1 MWGVVVLPLVVGQIV
16 AIGVTIRAVTFP
28 ERSGRS
34 VCLVGETRPALRA
47 GPVRTDVAVRRFYLA
62 SSGTVVVLGV
72 LGVALIAAWVALTY
86 LTSDLQVSRD
96 GAAPL
101 LAMLVGLLGML
112 VARRQPRNP
121 EGWLLLGLAVA
132 DLAVVDSGLYAVLD
146 YRVRH
151 GQLPLGE
158 AAVFIKDTA
167 GTPLICVFALVIL
180 LFPDG
185 RLTRRSAWVLWSYL
199 AVVAVAAVGVLA
211 GEAGAL
217 AGQHIQVDVN
227 GGYSGPGSPSGVLAV
242 LATIGGP
249 ALAAVPLFWV
259 AFAARQVL
267 AWRRS
272 AGDRRAQLKWL
283 MAGAVL
289 AVAGLALIAAGPSKD
304 QTPGRIVR
312 DVAFLA
318 LAALPVA
325 IGVGIL
331 KYHLYDIDRLIS
343 RTLSYT
349 LVTGVLVGVYAG
361 LVLLATEVFRFH
373 NTVAVAASTLA
384 VAALFNPLRRRVQ
397 HAVDRR
403 FNRARYDAE
412 ATVAA
417 FAAALKDAVDLDAIR
432 DDLASVVHQALEPAH
447 VSVWISNRN

>member
-1 MWGVVVLPLVVGQIV
+1 
-16 AIGVTIRAVTFP
+16 
-28 ERSGRS
+28 
-34 VCLVGETRPALRA
+34 
-47 GPVRTDVAVRRFYLA
+47 VRRLD
-62 SSGTVVVLGV
+62 VVSPVTAVL
-72 LGVALIAAWVALTY
+72 LGALGLALIAAWVALTY
-86 LTSDLQVSRD
+86 LTGDLQVSRD
-96 GAAPL
+96 GAAPV
-101 LAMLVGLLGML
+101 LAVLAGLLGIL

-151 GQLPLGE
+151 DQLPLGE
-158 AAVFIKDTA
+158 AAMFVKDTA

-185 RLTRRSAWVLWSYL
+185 RLTRRWAWVLWCYL
-199 AVVAVAAVGVLA
+199 AVVGVAAVGVLA

-227 GGYSGPGSPSGVLAV
+227 GGYSGPGSPAGVLAV
-242 LATIGGP
+242 LATIGGS
-249 ALAAVPLFWV
+249 ALVVVPLFWV
-259 AFAARQVL
+259 AFVARQVL
-267 AWRRS
+267 TWRRS

-289 AVAGLALIAAGPSKD
+289 AVAGLAMIAAGPSKD
-304 QTPGRIVR
+304 QTPGRILR

-318 LAALPVA
+318 VAALPVA

-361 LVLLATEVFRFH
+361 LVLLATEVFGFRS
-373 NTVAVAASTLA
+373 TVAVAASTLA
-384 VAALFNPLRRRVQ
+384 VAALFNPLWRRVQ
-397 HAVDRR
+397 RSVDRR
-403 FNRARYDAE
+403 FYRARYDAE

-417 FAAALKDAVDLDAIR
+417 FATALKDAVDLDGICG
-432 DDLASVVHQALEPAH
+432 DLAGVVHRALEPAH
-447 VSVWISNRN
+447 VSVWISRRR

>member
-1 MWGVVVLPLVVGQIV
+1 VTAEVG
-16 AIGVTIRAVTFP
+16 
-28 ERSGRS
+28 
-34 VCLVGETRPALRA
+34 
-47 GPVRTDVAVRRFYLA
+47 VRRLD
-62 SSGTVVVLGV
+62 VVPQVTAVLLGV
-72 LGVALIAAWVALTY
+72 LGLALIAGWVTLTY
-86 LTSDLQVSRD
+86 LTGDLQVSRD

-101 LAMLVGLLGML
+101 LAVLVGLLGML

-146 YRVRH
+146 YRGRH

-158 AAVFIKDTA
+158 AAVFVKDTA

-185 RLTRRSAWVLWSYL
+185 QLTRRWVWVLWSYL

-227 GGYSGPGSPSGVLAV
+227 GGYSGPGSPAGVLAV

-249 ALAAVPLFWV
+249 ALVAVPLFWL
-259 AFAARQVL
+259 AFVARQVL

-272 AGDRRAQLKWL
+272 AGDRRQQLKWL

-289 AVAGLALIAAGPSKD
+289 AVAGLTLIAAGPSKD
-304 QTPGRIVR
+304 QTPGRILR

-318 LAALPVA
+318 VAALPVA
-325 IGVGIL
+325 MGVGIL

-349 LVTGVLVGVYAG
+349 LVTGVLIGVYAG

-373 NTVAVAASTLA
+373 STVAVAASTLT
-384 VAALFNPLRRRVQ
+384 VAALFNPLRHRVQ
-397 HAVDRR
+397 RSVDRR
-403 FNRARYDAE
+403 FNRTRYDTE

-417 FAAALKDAVDLDAIR
+417 FAAGLKDAVDLDSIC
-432 DDLASVVHQALEPAH
+432 DDLACVVHRALEPAH
-447 VSVWISNRN
+447 VSVWISRRS

>member
-1 MWGVVVLPLVVGQIV
+1 
-16 AIGVTIRAVTFP
+16 
-28 ERSGRS
+28 
-34 VCLVGETRPALRA
+34 
-47 GPVRTDVAVRRFYLA
+47 VRRLD
-62 SSGTVVVLGV
+62 VVPPVTAVLLGV
-72 LGVALIAAWVALTY
+72 LGLALIAAWAVLTY
-86 LTSDLQVSRD
+86 LTGDLQVSRD
-96 GAAPL
+96 GTAPL
-101 LAMLVGLLGML
+101 LAVLVGLLGML

-121 EGWLLLGLAVA
+121 EGWLLLGLAAAV
-132 DLAVVDSGLYAVLD
+132 LAVVDSGLFAVLD
-146 YRVRH
+146 YRMRH

-185 RLTRRSAWVLWSYL
+185 QLTRRWAWVLRSYL

-211 GEAGAL
+211 GEAGTV

-227 GGYSGPGSPSGVLAV
+227 GGYSGPGSPAGVLAV
-242 LATIGGP
+242 LATVGGP
-249 ALAAVPLFWV
+249 ALVAVPPFWA

-283 MAGAVL
+283 IAGAVI

-304 QTPGRIVR
+304 QTPGRILR

-318 LAALPVA
+318 VAALPVA
-325 IGVGIL
+325 MAVGIL
-331 KYHLYDIDRLIS
+331 KYHLYDIDRLVS
-343 RTLSYT
+343 RTLCYT

-361 LVLLATEVFRFH
+361 LVLLATEVFGFH
-373 NTVAVAASTLA
+373 STVAVAASTLA

-397 HAVDRR
+397 RAVDRR

-412 ATVAA
+412 AIVAA
-417 FAAALKDAVDLDAIR
+417 FAAALKDAVDLDTIR
-432 DDLASVVHQALEPAH
+432 DDLAGVVHRALEPAH
-447 VSVWISNRN
+447 VSVWISRQARGRLP

>member
-1 MWGVVVLPLVVGQIV
+1 MRRLDVVSPVTAVLLG
-16 AIGVTIRAVTFP
+16 
-28 ERSGRS
+28 
-34 VCLVGETRPALRA
+34 AL
-47 GPVRTDVAVRRFYLA
+47 GL
-62 SSGTVVVLGV
+62 
-72 LGVALIAAWVALTY
+72 ALIAAWVALTY
-86 LTSDLQVSRD
+86 LTGDLQVSRD
-96 GAAPL
+96 GAAPV
-101 LAMLVGLLGML
+101 LAVLAGLLGIL

-151 GQLPLGE
+151 DQLPLGE
-158 AAVFIKDTA
+158 AAMFVKDTA

-185 RLTRRSAWVLWSYL
+185 RLTRRWAWVLWCYL
-199 AVVAVAAVGVLA
+199 AVVGVAAVGVLA

-227 GGYSGPGSPSGVLAV
+227 GGYSGPGSPAGVLAV
-242 LATIGGP
+242 LATIGGS
-249 ALAAVPLFWV
+249 ALVVVPLFWV
-259 AFAARQVL
+259 AFVARQVL
-267 AWRRS
+267 TWRRS

-289 AVAGLALIAAGPSKD
+289 AVAGLAMIAAGPSKD
-304 QTPGRIVR
+304 QTPGRILR

-318 LAALPVA
+318 VAALPVA

-361 LVLLATEVFRFH
+361 LVLLATEVFGFRS
-373 NTVAVAASTLA
+373 TVAVAASTLA
-384 VAALFNPLRRRVQ
+384 VAALFNPLWRRVQ
-397 HAVDRR
+397 RSVDRR
-403 FNRARYDAE
+403 FYRARYDAE

-417 FAAALKDAVDLDAIR
+417 FATALKDAVDLDGICG
-432 DDLASVVHQALEPAH
+432 DLAGVVHRALEPAH
-447 VSVWISNRN
+447 VSVWISRRR